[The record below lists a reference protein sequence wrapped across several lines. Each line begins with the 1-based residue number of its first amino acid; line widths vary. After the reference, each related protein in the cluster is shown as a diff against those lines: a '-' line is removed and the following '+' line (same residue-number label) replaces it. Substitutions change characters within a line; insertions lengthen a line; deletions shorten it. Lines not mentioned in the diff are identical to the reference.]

1 MKKYPEKLGKRG
13 GRTRLTD
20 AEVITMEMVGEFP
33 GLHCDNRI
41 HQCFRTY
48 WAEWLPRMG
57 SRTAFARQ
65 AASLWGLKQWLCRAI
80 AGLHFPD
87 GVGLS
92 VVDGLPMPLCSL
104 RRAPRW
110 RLFRGEAA
118 YGHCAARDMRH
129 YGFRGHVLTSDDGL
143 ILAFG
148 VAAANVDECAMLL
161 GMSASATTYVL
172 GDK

>member
-1 MKKYPEKLGKRG
+1 MRQSDTPVFQSILGRVVPRDG
-13 GRTRLTD
+13 
-20 AEVITMEMVGEFP
+20 
-33 GLHCDNRI
+33 
-41 HQCFRTY
+41 
-48 WAEWLPRMG
+48 LPRCVREAG
-57 SRTAFARQ
+57 GQ
-65 AASLWGLKQWLCRAI
+65 PLGLRQWLCRAI

-129 YGFRGHVLTSDDGL
+129 YGFRGHVLASDDGL